1 MTPAEPVWMVAEI
14 VASAARM
21 MRDQRRKRAE
31 RRRMAALLPAR
42 PGWAMH
48 PLLAGFAGPPRREP
62 EQLPDLLYARVQAT
76 LAEFSRRRDV
86 LLTDR
91 TVAARAVAG
100 ERALSWQI
108 VGREVTVIENNRPLF
123 RARWSSLEG
132 GWRLFWTRNSER
144 WWPHVNGSH
153 LSIGSFESC
162 VREVEQD
169 PCDCFFPSGTQLQN

>member
-1 MTPAEPVWMVAEI
+1 MTPADPVWFVAEI
-14 VASAARM
+14 LASAARM
-21 MRDQRRKRAE
+21 MRE
-31 RRRMAALLPAR
+31 RRRRRIERQRLDNLLPGV

-48 PLLAGFAGPPRREP
+48 PLLGRLAGPPQREP
-62 EQLPDLLYARVQAT
+62 ERLPDLLYARVQAA
-76 LAEFSRRRDV
+76 LVEFSRRRDI

-91 TVAARAVAG
+91 SAAAKAVAG
-100 ERALSWQI
+100 ERILSWQ
-108 VGREVTVIENNRPLF
+108 VEGRDVTVIENHRPLF

-169 PCDCFFPSGTQLQN
+169 PLLCFPPSETQLQN